1 MFPYLTIFGH
11 ELPVY
16 GVMAVLGLFAGIIY
30 LRLAVGR
37 SVPAD
42 AELAVVWGAVGCFV
56 GAKALYI
63 LTALPE
69 IYANWDAILAQ
80 PGLFAAAYLSG
91 GFVFYGGLY
100 GAIAGA
106 YIYCR
111 ASLADFDAVAR
122 LVLPIVPLI
131 HGFGRIGCFC
141 TGCCYGV
148 ESDALGIAFQNS
160 PVAPNGVR
168 LLPVQLIEAT
178 AVFALFIALASMYRR
193 GFRGRSMLG
202 AYLASYSVVRFIL
215 EFFRGDAYRGFILS
229 LSISQVVAAVSV
241 VFGIALLARSGA
253 SNRRRA

>member
-42 AELAVVWGAVGCFV
+42 AELAVVWGAVG
-56 GAKALYI
+56 YI

-106 YIYCR
+106 YIYCQ

-148 ESDALGIAFQNS
+148 ERDALGIAFQNS

-178 AVFALFIALASMYRR
+178 TVFALFIALASMYRR

-229 LSISQVVAAVSV
+229 LSISQVIAAVSV
-241 VFGIALLARSGA
+241 VLGIALLARSGA